1 MGRET
6 KIGFN
11 ELLPG
16 ELVLIVAFALF
27 LVAVLSL
34 LLGDAAG
41 DTREAPKRASLV
53 VGANLS

>member
-16 ELVLIVAFALF
+16 ELVLIVVFALF
-27 LVAVLSL
+27 LVAVLSV
-34 LLGDAAG
+34 LLG
-41 DTREAPKRASLV
+41 
-53 VGANLS
+53 